1 MAKISIALMKK
12 NLTLLPLVLV
22 ILFSCKKNPSGTQT
36 PNPFVPNAQ
45 HQSVTTQHNDNN
57 RTGLNSNETVLT
69 TTNVNSTQFG
79 KLFSM
84 PVDDQVFA
92 QPLIVGGITM
102 DGQVHNVAYIATV
115 NNTVYAYDADN
126 GNLFW
131 KKNYT
136 QGGMR
141 PPRNTDMG
149 SCGGVYEDFSG
160 NIGIVGT
167 PVIDSLTHTIYF
179 VARSTDGNNNF
190 VQYLHAVNILTGA
203 EMAGSPVQI
212 NATYSGN
219 GAGSTSNV
227 LTFNPKTQNQRQA
240 LLLANGRVY
249 ISWSSHCDI
258 GPYHG
263 WILGYNAGTLQQET
277 VYNDTPDGNDGG
289 MWESGMGLAADN
301 SGNIYAAVGNGTVG
315 SGGDPTVVTNRG
327 ESALKLTPSGSTLT
341 VASYFTPYNY
351 VALNNSDLDFGSI
364 GSLLIPNTNY
374 YFTGSKDGTL
384 YLLDKDNMG
393 GYNNASNLIQQA
405 VSLNNANANEHC
417 QAAFY
422 QGVSGDFLYV
432 WSENDNLKAFP
443 FDPGTHLINEA
454 GIVASPVSGPTGQS
468 GAMLSVSSNGTT
480 AGTGILWAAYPDGCD
495 AEHNVCPGILAAFD
509 AGNVTHQLWNSVST
523 NDQVGNYAKFSAP
536 TIANGHVYL
545 ATFSG
550 YVDVY
555 GLKTP

>member
-1 MAKISIALMKK
+1 MTK
-12 NLTLLPLVLV
+12 NLTLLPLLIV
-22 ILFSCKKNPSGTQT
+22 ILFSCKKNPSGSQT
-36 PNPFVPNAQ
+36 PNPYVANSQ
-45 HQSVTTQHNDNN
+45 HQSVATQHNDNN
-57 RTGLNSNETVLT
+57 RSGLNTHETVLST
-69 TTNVNSTQFG
+69 ANVNSQKFG
-79 KLFSM
+79 KLFSL

-92 QPLIVGGITM
+92 QPLIVGGITL

-131 KKNYT
+131 KKNFT

-167 PVIDSLTHTIYF
+167 PVIDTVSRIIYF
-179 VARSTDGNNNF
+179 VARSTDGTSF
-190 VQYLHAVNILTGA
+190 VQYLHAVNILTGS

-212 NATYSGN
+212 SAAYSGS

-227 LTFNPKTQNQRQA
+227 LTFNSKTQNQRQA
-240 LLLANGRVY
+240 LLLVNGRVY

-263 WILGYNAGTLQQET
+263 WILGYNATTLQQET
-277 VYNDTPDGNDGG
+277 VYNNTPDGSDGG
-289 MWESGMGLAADN
+289 LWESGMGLSADN
-301 SGNIYAAVGNGTVG
+301 SGNVYAAVGNGTVG
-315 SGGDPTVVTNRG
+315 VGSDPTNVRNRG
-327 ESALKLTPSGSTLT
+327 ESALKLTPSGNTLT
-341 VASYFTPYNY
+341 VASYFTPYDYQN
-351 VALNNSDLDFGSI
+351 LNNNDLDFGSI
-364 GSLLIPNTNY
+364 GSLLIPNSNY
-374 YFTGSKDGTL
+374 FFTGSKDGTL
-384 YLLDKDNMG
+384 YILNKDNMG
-393 GYNNASNLIQQA
+393 GYNSGTNQVQQT

-422 QGVSGDFLYV
+422 QGSSSDYLYV

-443 FDPGTHLINEA
+443 FDPTSGLINQ
-454 GIVASPVSGPTGQS
+454 GGVIASSVNGPTGQS

-480 AGTGILWAAYPDGCD
+480 AGSGILWASFPYGCD
-495 AEHNVCPGILAAFD
+495 AEHNVCPGMLCAFD
-509 AGNVTHQLWNSVST
+509 ASNVTTELWNSNST
-523 NDQVGNYAKFSAP
+523 SDQVGNYAKFSSP

-550 YVDVY
+550 YVNVY
-555 GLKTP
+555 GIKSTP